1 MTYPIFNS
9 VVNRIES
16 ELNKRD
22 ISIKTF
28 RTWDEDRINATGLEI
43 VIDLTSK
50 ANFLKALSI
59 NFDWDRFRE
68 TVLARQLEGMEEHP
82 FLQEE
87 NMVSTSISPLID
99 IEVTWM
105 FDETQSQPQI
115 EMQNGMSRL
124 EASSQWMEKI
134 SAEVNELLA
143 EDDIIT
149 RWHVE
154 VEGDEHGK
162 YLSAINLISYFQYSL
177 TDLKS
182 LNEVHVFVSKRLQE
196 LLLKS
201 NQVLKISDSI
211 IEDVAA

>member
-16 ELNKRD
+16 DLKERD
-22 ISIKTF
+22 ITIKTF
-28 RTWDEDRINATGLEI
+28 RTWNEDRINATGLEI
-43 VIDLTSK
+43 VIDLSNK

-68 TVLARQLEGMEEHP
+68 TVLARQLDGMEEHP

-99 IEVTWM
+99 IELTWL
-105 FDETQSQPQI
+105 FDEKQSQSRVQA
-115 EMQNGMSRL
+115 QNGASRL
-124 EASSQWMEKI
+124 EAAGIWMEKI
-134 SAEVNELLA
+134 SAEVNQLLA

-162 YLSAINLISYFQYSL
+162 YLSAVNLISYFQYTL

-182 LNEVHVFVSKRLQE
+182 LNAVHQFVSERLQD

-201 NQVLKISDSI
+201 NQVMKISDSI
-211 IEDVAA
+211 VQEVAA

>member
-28 RTWDEDRINATGLEI
+28 KTWNEDRINATGLEI
-43 VIDLTSK
+43 VIDLANK
-50 ANFLKALSI
+50 AHYLKALSI
-59 NFDWDRFRE
+59 NLDWDRFRE
-68 TVLARQLEGMEEHP
+68 TVLARQLDGMEEHP

-99 IEVTWM
+99 IEVTWL
-105 FDETQSQPQI
+105 FDEKQSQPQI
-115 EMQNGMSRL
+115 QAENGVSRL
-124 EASSQWMEKI
+124 EASSIWMEKI

-162 YLSAINLISYFQYSL
+162 YLSAVNLISYFQYTL
-177 TDLKS
+177 ADLKS
-182 LNEVHVFVSKRLQE
+182 LNAVHRFVSGRLEE

-201 NQVLKISDSI
+201 NQVMKISNSI
-211 IEDVAA
+211 LEDIAA

>member
-28 RTWDEDRINATGLEI
+28 KTWNEDRINATGLEI
-43 VIDLTSK
+43 VIDLSNK
-50 ANFLKALSI
+50 AHFLKALSI

-68 TVLARQLEGMEEHP
+68 TVLARQLDGMEEHP

-99 IEVTWM
+99 IEVTWL
-105 FDETQSQPQI
+105 FDEQQSQPQVQA
-115 EMQNGMSRL
+115 QNGVSRL
-124 EASSQWMEKI
+124 EAASIWMEKI
-134 SAEVNELLA
+134 SSEVNELLA

-154 VEGDEHGK
+154 VEGDEYGK
-162 YLSAINLISYFQYSL
+162 YLSAVNLISYFQYTL

-182 LNEVHVFVSKRLQE
+182 LNAVHQFVVKRLQE

-201 NQVLKISDSI
+201 NQVMKISDSI
-211 IEDVAA
+211 IQDVAA

>member
-16 ELNKRD
+16 ELDKRD

-105 FDETQSQPQI
+105 FDETQSQPRI

-182 LNEVHVFVSKRLQE
+182 LNEVHLFVSKRLQE

>member
-1 MTYPIFNS
+1 
-9 VVNRIES
+9 
-16 ELNKRD
+16 
-22 ISIKTF
+22 
-28 RTWDEDRINATGLEI
+28 
-43 VIDLTSK
+43 
-50 ANFLKALSI
+50 
-59 NFDWDRFRE
+59 
-68 TVLARQLEGMEEHP
+68 
-82 FLQEE
+82 
-87 NMVSTSISPLID
+87 MVSTSISPLID

-182 LNEVHVFVSKRLQE
+182 LNEVHLFVSKRLQE